1 MDLLSETVLQAEDH
15 QNGCAQQPQND
26 YRTYQIM
33 LDIVVQY
40 NAHVQWDWAEYGGS
54 NIVGWTN
61 EIMISIVIYNSYD
74 KKYMDIYQIYR
85 VQFR

>member
-1 MDLLSETVLQAEDH
+1 
-15 QNGCAQQPQND
+15 
-26 YRTYQIM
+26 M
-33 LDIVVQY
+33 LDIVVEY
-40 NAHVQWDWAEYGGS
+40 IVHVQWDWAEYGGS

-85 VQFR
+85 V